1 MGELIVIFEGRL
13 EDEVFDCESKK
24 ERIDLLVSFVKE
36 GRRWTHWRRTAQD
49 GSTVEESV

>member
-1 MGELIVIFEGRL
+1 MGELVVHFEGGKI
-13 EDEVFDCESKK
+13 ESFECESKK

-36 GRRWTHWRRTAQD
+36 GRRWYFWRRTAQD